1 MAGYAIQTAALMWQ
15 VYDITGSA
23 LPLAFVGLA
32 RFLPSFAVSFI
43 GGALADTRDRK
54 SIIALAQIA
63 PICVST
69 LLWALTA
76 TGSITVGMIYP
87 AVALLGAA
95 AAFEGPA
102 RGALLPQVVP
112 RASFQRAVA
121 VATTAQQLT
130 LVIGPAITGVVI
142 ATYGVAPAYLLHV
155 ALLVVGL
162 GYLSGVRRR
171 AETIVRG
178 KFSVTLIWEGL
189 IFIWRNRP
197 VFGAMALDMV
207 AVIFSN
213 ADALL
218 PIYARDVLDVGAPGY
233 GLLTSSKAV
242 GMLAM
247 AASLT
252 LLPPL
257 VRTGRALIVTV
268 ALYGLATLTFGLST
282 WFPLSL
288 VLFGLGAAF
297 DQLSVVMRQNIIQMG
312 TPDELRGRVS
322 SVNFVFIGASN
333 QLGAVR
339 AGLVATWAD
348 SAVFAVVSGGFACLA
363 AVLVI
368 GLLIPALWGHRIE
381 LEPVAEVR

>member
-1 MAGYAIQTAALMWQ
+1 MAGFAIQTAALMWQ

-32 RFLPSFAVSFI
+32 RFLPSFAISFI

-63 PICVST
+63 PIGVST

-76 TGSITVGMIYP
+76 TGAITVGMIYP
-87 AVALLGAA
+87 AVAVLGAA

-130 LVIGPAITGVVI
+130 QVIGPAITGVVI

-155 ALLVVGL
+155 AILIVGL
-162 GYLSGVRRR
+162 VYLSGVRLR
-171 AETIVRG
+171 AESALRG
-178 KFSVTLIWEGL
+178 RFSISLIGEGL
-189 IFIWRNRP
+189 VFIWRNRP
-197 VFGAMALDMV
+197 VFAAMLLDMV

-213 ADALL
+213 VDALL
-218 PIYARDVLDVGAPGY
+218 PIFARDVLDVGAAGY
-233 GLLTSSKAV
+233 R
-242 GMLAM
+242 
-247 AASLT
+247 AADVVQGRRHGGDGGFPRAAPAAGT
-252 LLPPL
+252 H
-257 VRTGRALIVTV
+257 GRALVVTV
-268 ALYGLATLTFGLST
+268 AFYGLATLCFGLST

-288 VLFGLGAAF
+288 VLFGIGAAF

-312 TPDELRGRVS
+312 TPDELRGRVT

-348 SAVFAVVSGGFACLA
+348 SAVFAAVSGGIACLM

-368 GLLIPALWGHRIE
+368 GLLIPQLWRHRIE
-381 LEPVAEVR
+381 MEPVGEAR